1 MFSGL
6 TYFNFALV
14 GLAVVLLRTYISRS
28 RQRARYPPGPKGLPV
43 IGNVLDMPKEH
54 EWLTFASW
62 GEKYGDIVYLSLLGQ
77 PMVILNSAKHAVA
90 LLDKRSNIYSD
101 RPVLAMAG
109 ELVGWSQLLALLPYG
124 ERFREYRRF
133 MAKLI
138 GSKTHMVRH
147 LPLVEHETRSF
158 LRRLL
163 RHPDAVTADIRKTA
177 GAIILTLSY
186 GYEIQEECDPY
197 VALVN
202 AAMEQFA
209 TAMTPGAFLVD
220 VFPLLRYVPAWF
232 PGASF
237 KAKAR
242 VWKDTLHTM
251 ADVPHKFV
259 KEQMANN
266 AEIPNFTSELLRDEK
281 MDDEKEF
288 NIKWSAA
295 SLYSGGA
302 DTTVSAIHT
311 FILTMAL
318 FPHAQKRA
326 QAEIDAVIGG
336 DRLPTFADRSSLPYV
351 EGLYKEVLRWHPVG
365 PLGLTHRLTQDDEYE
380 GYLLPKG
387 TLVIA
392 NIWKFM
398 HDPEV
403 YPNPSEF
410 DPMRHC
416 PDDGKAA
423 APDPRNY
430 CFGFGRRICPGLHLA
445 DASVWLACAMVLA
458 TFDIEKPV
466 VDGKVVEIHPEFTS
480 GTVSHPKPFKCTI
493 EPRSSRA
500 RALIVAD
507 EEHA

>member
-6 TYFNFALV
+6 TYFNFALG
-14 GLAVVLLRTYISRS
+14 GLAVVLLQTYISRS

-77 PMVILNSAKHAVA
+77 PMVVLNSAKHAVA

-101 RPVLAMAG
+101 RPVLTMGG
-109 ELVGWSQLLALLPYG
+109 ELVGWNKILALVPYG

-133 MAKLI
+133 MAKLV
-138 GSKTHMVRH
+138 GTKTQMERH
-147 LPLVEHETRSF
+147 LPLVEHETRNF
-158 LRRLL
+158 LRRIL
-163 RHPDAVTADIRKTA
+163 RHPDNVAANIRKTA
-177 GAIILTLSY
+177 GAVILTLSH
-186 GYEIQEECDPY
+186 GYKIQEENDPY
-197 VALVN
+197 VALVDR
-202 AAMEQFA
+202 AMQQFTIA
-209 TAMTPGAFLVD
+209 TTPGAFLVD
-220 VFPLLRYVPAWF
+220 VFPLLRHVPAWF

-237 KAKAR
+237 KVKAR
-242 VWKDTLHTM
+242 EWKDTLETM
-251 ADVPHKFV
+251 ADVPHTYV

-281 MDDEKEF
+281 IDDEKEF

-311 FILTMAL
+311 FFLTMVL
-318 FPHAQKRA
+318 FPHVQKCA
-326 QAEIDAVIGG
+326 QAEIDSVIGS
-336 DRLPTFADRSSLPYV
+336 DRLPTFADRPNLPYV
-351 EGLYKEVLRWHPVG
+351 EGVFKEALRWHPIG
-365 PLGLTHRLTQDDEYE
+365 PLGLPHRLTQDDVYE

-387 TLVIA
+387 TLLIA
-392 NIWKFM
+392 NIWKFL

-403 YPNPSEF
+403 YPNPSDF

-416 PDDGKAA
+416 PEDGKAA

-458 TFDIEKPV
+458 AFDIEKPV
-466 VDGKVVEIHPEFTS
+466 VDGKVIEIHPEYTS

-493 EPRSSRA
+493 KPRSSRA
-500 RALIVAD
+500 RALIVGD
-507 EEHA
+507 EEQA